1 MKRLISSS
9 ENVIEW
15 TIVAHFEASDESSLA
30 ANTKIIPLRNNEGE
44 PDPQAV
50 TQWNNFID
58 NVVSY
63 IDYLDFEIVDD
74 HGSDRSLSYSHYT
87 SFYPADKDGN
97 QKTEY
102 LINFRISD
110 HIVSHLKKKSRYY
123 YQNLAKKNKR
133 SQDSKQKYRLVA
145 VTVNNETFE
154 TYEQA
159 LDYIEHQLESLR

>member
-15 TIVAHFEASDESSLA
+15 TIVAHFEAADEDSLA
-30 ANTKIIPLRNNEGE
+30 ADTEIIPLRNDEGNL
-44 PDPQAV
+44 DQQAV

-74 HGSDRSLSYSHYT
+74 RSSDRSSSYSHYT
-87 SFYPADKDGN
+87 SFYPVDMDGN

-102 LINFRISD
+102 LVNFRISD
-110 HIVSHLKKKSRYY
+110 HIVSHLKK
-123 YQNLAKKNKR
+123 NKR
-133 SQDSKQKYRLVA
+133 SQNSKQKYRLVA

-159 LDYIEHQLESLR
+159 LDYIEHQLDSLIGG